1 MIGCNNI
8 VFQKNSPIV
17 ALSFGKQLRVL
28 DYSTKKEIKSFEY
41 DNSVS
46 QMAFD
51 QDGNYFAVGLHN
63 KKFFVYDS
71 NFETIHS
78 DALKKGNPGSI
89 IFHPTEKSILIT
101 DNVYS
106 YKIPFD
112 KPKEMEIE
120 NEKQNKENEK
130 QKKKQKDTNEH
141 KAVLG
146 HTAIITKAL
155 MTFDK
160 KFYITCDIARRI
172 RVSNFPEIYD
182 IHVFCLGH
190 IDSVTS
196 MDIHPT
202 SNEQFLTGG
211 GTTDNSII
219 LWNLQNGEIINQYK
233 FSTNTN
239 EQYHKKAVLELSYCP
254 KDPKYFVAILKS
266 VPTPFLFQINSKKE
280 IELVKVINIPDF
292 PQDDEISNVRFD
304 QNSNL
309 WVSFQK
315 TQTIKILKFQNWEEN
330 LTELKN
336 YIKTNIEYTFE
347 QEFITKYFKRKER
360 FSRVILSS
368 FIAENNHTPNNSNNE
383 RKRRPKKKW
392 NNKQRQK
399 KGRKNNPKN

>member
-8 VFQKNSPIV
+8 VFQKNSPVV
-17 ALSFGKQLRVL
+17 ALSFGNQLRVL

-51 QDGNYFAVGLHN
+51 QAGNYFSVGLHN
-63 KKFFVYDS
+63 KKFFVYDN

-78 DALKKGNPGSI
+78 DTLKKGNPGSI

-106 YKIPFD
+106 YKIPFGER
-112 KPKEMEIE
+112 KEMDIE
-120 NEKQNKENEK
+120 KEKQKEQENEK
-130 QKKKQKDTNEH
+130 QKKNQKDTNEH

-146 HTAIITKAL
+146 HTAIITQAL

-190 IDSVTS
+190 TDSVTS
-196 MDIHPT
+196 MAIHPA

-211 GTTDNSII
+211 GLSDNSII
-219 LWNLQNGEIINQYK
+219 LWNFQNGEIIHQYK

-239 EQYHKKAVLELSYCP
+239 EQYHKKAVLKLSYCP
-254 KDPKYFVAILKS
+254 KDPQYFIAILKS

-280 IELVKVINIPDF
+280 IELAKIIKLPDF
-292 PQDDEISNVRFD
+292 PQDDEISNVQFD

-315 TQTIKILKFQNWEEN
+315 TQAIQILKFQNWDEH
-330 LTELKN
+330 LTDLEN
-336 YIKTNIEYTFE
+336 YIKTNITYDFE
-347 QEFITKYFKRKER
+347 QDFIVKYFKRSER
-360 FSRVILSS
+360 FSRVIFSS
-368 FIAENNHTPNNSNNE
+368 LIDENNQKSNNE
-383 RKRRPKKKW
+383 RKRPPKKKW
-392 NNKQRQK
+392 NNKQSQK

>member
-8 VFQKNSPIV
+8 VFQKNSPVV
-17 ALSFGKQLRVL
+17 ALSFGNQLCFL

-51 QDGNYFAVGLHN
+51 QAGNYFSVGLHN
-63 KKFFVYDS
+63 KKFFVYDN

-78 DALKKGNPGSI
+78 DTLKKGNPGSI

-106 YKIPFD
+106 YKIPFGER
-112 KPKEMEIE
+112 KEMDIE
-120 NEKQNKENEK
+120 KEKQKENENEK

-146 HTAIITKAL
+146 HTAIITQAL

-190 IDSVTS
+190 TDSVTS
-196 MDIHPT
+196 LAIHPA

-211 GTTDNSII
+211 GLSDNSII
-219 LWNLQNGEIINQYK
+219 LWNLQNGEIIHQYK

-239 EQYHKKAVLELSYCP
+239 EQYHKKAVLKLSYCP
-254 KDPKYFVAILKS
+254 KDPKYFIAILKS

-280 IELVKVINIPDF
+280 IELAKIIKLPDF
-292 PQDDEISNVRFD
+292 PQDDEISNVKFD

-315 TQTIKILKFQNWEEN
+315 TQAIQILKFQNWDEH
-330 LTELKN
+330 LTDLEN
-336 YIKTNIEYTFE
+336 YIKTNITYDFE
-347 QEFITKYFKRKER
+347 QDFIVKYFKRSER
-360 FSRVILSS
+360 FSRVIFSS
-368 FIAENNHTPNNSNNE
+368 LIDENNQKSNNE
-383 RKRRPKKKW
+383 RKRPPKKKW
-392 NNKQRQK
+392 NNKQSQK